1 MHEFITKYKTDK
13 VFREFIDELIDS
25 NSTLW
30 HEYAIEKT
38 YNALVE
44 HEDDIINDL
53 RLIGNF
59 LNHLGDRGHFL
70 IAFIHG
76 GHDLNIAAL
85 DFFDRLTHFLNC
97 MLTRRYGLSAFSG
110 TVF

>member
-44 HEDDIINDL
+44 HEDDIINDPTYL
-53 RLIGNF
+53 DLVKPLSVHIDTVIEYYKSKEEYEKCNK
-59 LNHLGDRGHFL
+59 LNTIKKYLL
-70 IAFIHG
+70 
-76 GHDLNIAAL
+76 
-85 DFFDRLTHFLNC
+85 
-97 MLTRRYGLSAFSG
+97 
-110 TVF
+110 